1 MKMVYL
7 LLSGL
12 VLGVAPVK
20 RFPQADISNG
30 LIRAKLF
37 LPDEKKGYYQ
47 GVRFDRSGNIPEL
60 EFSGHTYFG
69 QWFEKY
75 DPKVHDAIMGP
86 VQEFGSVEFN
96 QKKPGET
103 FLKIGVGMLVK
114 PDNKVYTI
122 RKLYDN
128 VNPGKWTVRKYPD
141 HVLFIHELNDKEY
154 SYHFQKNVILSRDKA
169 EMILSHTLKNTG
181 NKTIE
186 TTAYDHNFFMIDRQP
201 VGPGIEI
208 IFPYEISGEGLGIG
222 PDKYAQ
228 IDGKK
233 ISFLKNVDKDST
245 CYCSDLKGYG
255 PVAKDY
261 DIRIENKITRAGVRI
276 TCDQPIVRLPFWSC
290 HTTACPE
297 PYIAIK
303 VEPGKE
309 MKWNIKY
316 EFYTF

>member
-1 MKMVYL
+1 MVYIL
-7 LLSGL
+7 ISGL
-12 VLGVAPVK
+12 ILGGAPVK
-20 RFPQADISNG
+20 RFPQAEISNG
-30 LIRAKLF
+30 IIKAKLF

-47 GVRFDRSGNIPEL
+47 GVRFDRSGNIPEM
-60 EFSGHTYFG
+60 EFAGHTYFG

-96 QKKPGET
+96 LKKPGET

-122 RKLYDN
+122 RKLYEN
-128 VNPGKWTVRKYPD
+128 VNPGKWTVKKHPD

-154 SYHFQKNVILSRDKA
+154 SYQYQKDVILSRDKP
-169 EMILSHTLKNTG
+169 EMILSHALKNTG

-186 TTAYDHNFFMIDRQP
+186 TTAYDHNFFMIDKQP

-208 IFPYEISGEGLGIG
+208 SFPYEISGEGLGIG

-228 IDGKK
+228 IAGKK

-255 PVAKDY
+255 PETKDY
-261 DIRIENKITRAGVRI
+261 DIRIDNKVTRAGVRI

-290 HTTACPE
+290 YTTACPE

-316 EFYTF
+316 EFYIF